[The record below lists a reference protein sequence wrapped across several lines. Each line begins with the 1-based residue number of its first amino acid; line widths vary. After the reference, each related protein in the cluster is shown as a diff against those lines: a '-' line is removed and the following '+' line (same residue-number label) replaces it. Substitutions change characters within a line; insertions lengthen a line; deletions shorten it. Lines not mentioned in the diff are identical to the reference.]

1 MKLQFSG
8 DQLFLLFDNVHI
20 YEVYK
25 FPSKGLQAHND
36 CAYPVLSS
44 SDNDKNLSYL
54 QKFVEWWTSWE
65 ELPNESEVKSRNQTG
80 KLSKETHF
88 SLRRSTETPVK
99 LCDYLIENFN
109 VSYVL
114 LGKFQTDNLEPRFGI
129 YRQMCGAN
137 YNVSVRQIL

>member
-1 MKLQFSG
+1 M
-8 DQLFLLFDNVHI
+8 
-20 YEVYK
+20 
-25 FPSKGLQAHND
+25 
-36 CAYPVLSS
+36 
-44 SDNDKNLSYL
+44 
-54 QKFVEWWTSWE
+54 
-65 ELPNESEVKSRNQTG
+65 KSRNQTG

-114 LGKFQTDNLEPRFGI
+114 LGKFQTDNLESRFGI

-137 YNVSVRQIL
+137 YNVSVRQVL